1 MSELLIGII
10 GCLFLYGLGQILYP
24 DISDHIPI
32 QQELIKMGDEKHEE

>member
-10 GCLFLYGLGQILYP
+10 GCVLLYWLGTIMYP
-24 DISDHIPI
+24 EPEHHTI